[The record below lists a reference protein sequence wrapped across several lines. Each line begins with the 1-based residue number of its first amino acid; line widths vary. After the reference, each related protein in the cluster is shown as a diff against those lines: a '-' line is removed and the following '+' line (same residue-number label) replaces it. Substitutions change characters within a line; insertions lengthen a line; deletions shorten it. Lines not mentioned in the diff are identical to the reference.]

1 MSLVCELAIDVLILM
16 RVPLLRSEL
25 FILDAFGRLFDIGCE
40 GALVLFIL
48 RVLDW
53 LSEAESK
60 SLTLKE
66 VITMILYWLPYDVY
80 GSCR

>member
-16 RVPLLRSEL
+16 RAPLLRPEL

-40 GALVLFIL
+40 GSLVLFIL

-53 LSEAESK
+53 LSEAELK

-66 VITMILYWLPYDVY
+66 VMTMILYWLPYDVY